1 MNSDNDRL
9 INELAASLRP
19 MSPMRQRNGQIMI
32 FGALLLT
39 VVIGLLVFGL
49 TIEAVDSMADPLFVI
64 VNGLLLLLGAATALT
79 VIAMAQPQ
87 VGSDHTAPFWA
98 MTTVTLLPIAAAG
111 AAILA
116 PDAHQTGHI
125 HDADIFCFG
134 LGSAFAMITAAML
147 LFWLRRGAPASPER
161 AGLFLGVASGAMG
174 SFAYGLFCPIASIG
188 HLGIWHV
195 LPVLFWGVIGRIAVP
210 KLIRW

>member
-147 LFWLRRGAPASPER
+147 LFG
-161 AGLFLGVASGAMG
+161 
-174 SFAYGLFCPIASIG
+174 FAAEPPL
-188 HLGIWHV
+188 H
-195 LPVLFWGVIGRIAVP
+195 P
-210 KLIRW
+210 KEPDFSWA